1 MYKVI
6 ASYYSRLKK
15 QNRTTIVIKQA
26 FYSLALKGVSVI
38 ISFLYVP
45 LLLNYLNSEK
55 YGIWLTIVSI
65 LNWVT
70 LFDIGLG
77 NGLRNKLTQA
87 IAEKDYKLGKIYV
100 STTYALLGGISIVLF
115 LAFHITNQ
123 YIPWNK
129 VLNTKLISNR
139 ELILLTS
146 IVFSITI
153 LRFFVQLIGVVYLAY
168 QKSSTHDLIIT
179 ISSLVSLI
187 CVWQVSILMPPG
199 NLVLL
204 ALIVSLAPV
213 LSYIVFSFIAFN
225 TSFKKIRPSF
235 KYIQMS
241 CAKPLFVLSSRFFLM
256 QITALI
262 IYSSAN
268 VMIAN
273 LFNPQAVI
281 TYNIAFTLF
290 SGTIMVMSICLS
302 PIWSSVTDA
311 YSVGDYDYLK
321 KMLKRLNYL
330 SILFSVGV
338 IALLFVSDILYTF
351 WLKGKVIIPFH
362 ISVAMAIYAIIYMF
376 QAPYSMFIN
385 GMGKLKITMSLSL
398 IGILIY
404 FFGAIYISKYLNSS
418 AGVIL
423 AISLSSLIGLVVQ
436 RIQVNKL
443 IKEKAKGWWNN

>member
-1 MYKVI
+1 
-6 ASYYSRLKK
+6 
-15 QNRTTIVIKQA
+15 
-26 FYSLALKGVSVI
+26 
-38 ISFLYVP
+38 
-45 LLLNYLNSEK
+45 
-55 YGIWLTIVSI
+55 
-65 LNWVT
+65 
-70 LFDIGLG
+70 
-77 NGLRNKLTQA
+77 
-87 IAEKDYKLGKIYV
+87 
-100 STTYALLGGISIVLF
+100 
-115 LAFHITNQ
+115 
-123 YIPWNK
+123 
-129 VLNTKLISNR
+129 
-139 ELILLTS
+139 
-146 IVFSITI
+146 
-153 LRFFVQLIGVVYLAY
+153 
-168 QKSSTHDLIIT
+168 
-179 ISSLVSLI
+179 
-187 CVWQVSILMPPG
+187 
-199 NLVLL
+199 
-204 ALIVSLAPV
+204 
-213 LSYIVFSFIAFN
+213 
-225 TSFKKIRPSF
+225 
-235 KYIQMS
+235 
-241 CAKPLFVLSSRFFLM
+241 
-256 QITALI
+256 
-262 IYSSAN
+262 
-268 VMIAN
+268 MIAN